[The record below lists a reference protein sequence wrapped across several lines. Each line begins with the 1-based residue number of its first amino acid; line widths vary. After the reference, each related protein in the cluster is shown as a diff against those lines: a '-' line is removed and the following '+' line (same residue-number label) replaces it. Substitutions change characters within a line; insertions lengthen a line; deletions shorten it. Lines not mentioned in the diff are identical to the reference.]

1 MERSQTESFCC
12 GAGGGRILAEEK
24 LGSRISE
31 TRAKMAA
38 ATGAPLLVS
47 NCPFCL
53 TMFEDGIKGA
63 GVEEQLVP
71 RDIAELLAE
80 RITEL

>member
-1 MERSQTESFCC
+1 MERHGLESFCC
-12 GAGGGRILAEEK
+12 GAGGGRILVEEK

-38 ATGAPLLVS
+38 ATGADVLVS

-53 TMFEDGIKGA
+53 SMFEDGIKGA
-63 GVEEQLVP
+63 ELQGDLVP
-71 RDIAELLAE
+71 RDIAEILAE
-80 RITEL
+80 RL